1 MSLYASL
8 DNHLSFIQGKFF
20 LIFICLLILAVL
32 SLVAGHRL
40 LTVVAPLLRSMGSRV
55 CGLQ

>member
-1 MSLYASL
+1 MLAL
-8 DNHLSFIQGKFF
+8 IITFHSFRGNFFKFLF
-20 LIFICLLILAVL
+20 AYLFLAVL